1 MLGETKVWLDGT
13 ESREQ
18 FLCLV
23 ILDGRRDDDIPLWL
37 PLTTH
42 HRQTGDYL
50 PVNGGDERVL
60 VIQLKRVNDTEDF
73 LRVTAGAG
81 GVVDDCADDLLGID
95 EEDGS
100 DGQGHALAVDVG
112 RVLVVDHVVQVG
124 HLARL
129 VGDDGEREVRLGDL
143 VDVLDPFLVRVER
156 VGVMNGVLVVTLVRL
171 GFSGTAF
178 IPPRSF
184 MYLSLQQCHPCTFC
198 PSSGVFLLALPH
210 SPSSASFP
218 EHSRVTPELAL

>member
-1 MLGETKVWLDGT
+1 LLGETKVWLDGT

-23 ILDGRRDDDIPLWL
+23 ILDGRRDDDIPFWL

-60 VIQLKRVNDTEDF
+60 VVQLKRVNDTEDF

-112 RVLVVDHVVQVG
+112 GILVVDHVVQVG

-143 VDVLDPFLVRVER
+143 VDVLDPFLVRVEG
-156 VGVMNGVLVVTLVRL
+156 VGTQPNELDTSLVELGLELGERTKLGSVMSTKETSRLTKGKHEQEKGVE
-171 GFSGTAF
+171 GGI
-178 IPPRSF
+178 IPRWCR
-184 MYLSLQQCHPCTFC
+184 Q
-198 PSSGVFLLALPH
+198 G
-210 SPSSASFP
+210 
-218 EHSRVTPELAL
+218 

>member
-50 PVNGGDERVL
+50 SVNGGDERVL

-112 RVLVVDHVVQVG
+112 GILVVDHVVQVG

-143 VDVLDPFLVRVER
+143 VDVLDPFLVRVEG
-156 VGVMNGVLVVTLVRL
+156 VGTQPNELDTSLVELGLELGERTKLGSVMSTKETSRLTKGKHEQEKGVE
-171 GFSGTAF
+171 GGI
-178 IPPRSF
+178 IPRWCR
-184 MYLSLQQCHPCTFC
+184 Q
-198 PSSGVFLLALPH
+198 G
-210 SPSSASFP
+210 
-218 EHSRVTPELAL
+218 